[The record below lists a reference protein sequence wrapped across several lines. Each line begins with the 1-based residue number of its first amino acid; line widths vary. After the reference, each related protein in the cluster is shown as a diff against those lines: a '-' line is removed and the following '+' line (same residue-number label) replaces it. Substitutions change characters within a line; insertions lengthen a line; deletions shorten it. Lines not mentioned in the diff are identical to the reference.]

1 MPAPDLIQ
9 QLDALLP
16 QTQCRQCG
24 FAACLP
30 YAEAMADG
38 TAGANQC
45 PPGGQ
50 DGARALAAL
59 LGVPY
64 APVDPRFGPLK
75 PPAVA
80 LIDESRCI
88 GCALCIKA
96 CPVDAI
102 VGAPKLMHTVI
113 ATDCTG
119 CELCVPPCPVD
130 CIVMTPATPSD
141 EDARRSAAQAAKKHF
156 EARAARL
163 AQQRAI
169 AEASAAQKAAAARKQ
184 AAVQRAIERA
194 RSRIAQKQNAD

>member
-1 MPAPDLIQ
+1 MVAVQ
-9 QLDALLP
+9 
-16 QTQCRQCG
+16 
-24 FAACLP
+24 
-30 YAEAMADG
+30 
-38 TAGANQC
+38 AGAG
-45 PPGGQ
+45 PGAQGEGDREEGDDGGRRAGGDAGARSGAGDGQGRQ

-102 VGAPKLMHTVI
+102 VGAAKLMHTVI